1 MKNES
6 NVDRIGAQRVQ
17 SGQEL
22 NGRLKLASQKQDTE
36 VEKRL
41 LIRVKVSFAWKAN
54 DTLNSMQIVLF

>member
-41 LIRVKVSFAWKAN
+41 LIRVKVSLA
-54 DTLNSMQIVLF
+54 

>member
-6 NVDRIGAQRVQ
+6 NVDCVGAQRVQ

-41 LIRVKVSFAWKAN
+41 LIRVKVSLA
-54 DTLNSMQIVLF
+54 